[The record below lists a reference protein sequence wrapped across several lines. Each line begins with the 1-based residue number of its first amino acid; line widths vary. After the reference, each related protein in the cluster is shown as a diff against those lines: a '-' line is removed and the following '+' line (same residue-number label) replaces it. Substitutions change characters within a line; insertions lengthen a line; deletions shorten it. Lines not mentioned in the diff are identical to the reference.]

1 MRVPDDGRRQTVNVK
16 SMQTK
21 IFNTKEELNRSFTE
35 YLKEILKDRERI
47 TVALSGGS
55 TPKSLF
61 DYWAENHK
69 NDIDWKSICLFWGD
83 ERCVP
88 PTDEQSNY
96 KMTKDHLLDHVPI
109 PERNIFRIKG
119 ENDPS
124 AEAKRYSTLLQME
137 VEMVDT
143 VPSFDLVILGLGDDG
158 HTASIFPH
166 EMNLWKSPH
175 WCVVGTHPDSGQKR
189 VSLSGKVI
197 NRAQRIAF
205 LVTGAVKAE
214 KVKQIIES
222 RKEVATIYPAAK
234 VKPVLGHLIWFLDAD
249 AAKLLTIGKQ

>member
-1 MRVPDDGRRQTVNVK
+1 MEI
-16 SMQTK
+16 K
-21 IFNTKEELNRSFTE
+21 IFDDLASLNESFTI
-35 YLKEILKDRERI
+35 YLNEILKDRERV

-61 DYWAENHK
+61 DYWALHHK
-69 NDIDWKSICLFWGD
+69 NDIDWKSLFLFWGD

-96 KMTKDHLLDHVPI
+96 KMTKDHLLDHVAI

-119 ENDPS
+119 ENDPDTE
-124 AEAKRYSTLLQME
+124 AERYSTLLQME
-137 VEMVDT
+137 VEMAAT

-166 EMNLWKSPH
+166 EINLWESANL
-175 WCVVGTHPDSGQKR
+175 CVVGTHPDSGQKR

-197 NRAQRIAF
+197 NQAQRVTF
-205 LVTGAVKAE
+205 LVTGAAKAE

-222 RKEVATIYPAAK
+222 REEVTAIYPAAK
-234 VKPVLGHLIWFLDAD
+234 VEPVSTNLVWFLDKE
-249 AAKLLTIGKQ
+249 AARLLTK

>member
-1 MRVPDDGRRQTVNVK
+1 MEV
-16 SMQTK
+16 K
-21 IFNTKEELNRSFTE
+21 IFDNLAALNAGFTE
-35 YLKEILKDRERI
+35 YLKDILKDRERV

-61 DYWAENHK
+61 DYWAQHHQH
-69 NDIDWKSICLFWGD
+69 DIDWKSIFFFWGD

-96 KMTKDHLLDHVPI
+96 KMTQEHLLAHVPI

-119 ENDPS
+119 ENDPA

-137 VEMVDT
+137 IEMVNG

-166 EMNLWKSPH
+166 EIDLWESADL
-175 WCVVGTHPDSGQKR
+175 CVVGTHPDSGQKR
-189 VSLSGKVI
+189 ISLSGKVI
-197 NRAQRIAF
+197 NHAQRVAF
-205 LVTGAVKAE
+205 LVTGDGKAE

-222 RKEVATIYPAAK
+222 GKEVAAAYPAAK
-234 VKPVLGHLIWFLDAD
+234 VKPLTNNLVWFLDKE
-249 AAKLLTIGKQ
+249 AARLLGK

>member
-1 MRVPDDGRRQTVNVK
+1 
-16 SMQTK
+16 MQTK
-21 IFNTKEELNRSFTE
+21 IFNTKEELNRAFTD
-35 YLKEILKDRERI
+35 YLKEILKDRERV

-61 DYWAENHK
+61 DYWAQRHAT
-69 NDIDWKSICLFWGD
+69 DIDWKSVFLFWGD

-96 KMTKDHLLDHVPI
+96 RMTRDHLLDHVAI

-119 ENDPS
+119 ENDPA
-124 AEAKRYSTLLQME
+124 AEAQRYSTLLQME
-137 VEMVDT
+137 VETVDT

-166 EMNLWKSPH
+166 EIDLWESVDL
-175 WCVVGTHPDSGQKR
+175 CVVGTHPDSGQKR
-189 VSLSGKVI
+189 ISLSGKVI
-197 NRAQRIAF
+197 NHAQRVAF
-205 LVTGAVKAE
+205 LVTGAAKAE

-222 RKEVATIYPAAK
+222 GKEVAAAYPAAK
-234 VKPVLGHLIWFLDAD
+234 VKPLTNNLVWFLDKE
-249 AAKLLTIGKQ
+249 AARLLGK

>member
-1 MRVPDDGRRQTVNVK
+1 
-16 SMQTK
+16 MQTK

-35 YLKEILKDRERI
+35 YLKEILKARERV

-61 DYWAENHK
+61 DYWADNHR
-69 NDIDWKSICLFWGD
+69 NDIDWNRIFLFWGD

-96 KMTKDHLLDHVPI
+96 NMTKNHLLDYVPI

-119 ENDPS
+119 ENDPA
-124 AEAKRYSTLLQME
+124 AEAERYSTLLQME
-137 VEMVDT
+137 VEVVNG

-158 HTASIFPH
+158 HTASIFPQ
-166 EMNLWKSPH
+166 EMELWKSTQL
-175 WCVVGTHPDSGQKR
+175 CVVATHPDSGQKR

-197 NRAQRIAF
+197 NRAQRVAF
-205 LVTGAVKAE
+205 LVTGAAKAE
-214 KVKQIIES
+214 KVKEIIES
-222 RKEVATIYPAAK
+222 RKEVKDIYPAAK
-234 VKPVLGHLIWFLDAD
+234 VKPVSGNLMWFLDKEAGE
-249 AAKLLTIGKQ
+249 LLGN